1 MGTRLT
7 MIILDAGDNC
17 YATAPEIRCYN
28 QGMDAKAVHVPDEKI
43 EQFCRKHHIRKL
55 SFFGSVV
62 RDDFGPHS
70 DIDVLVEFE
79 PGHTPGFGFFLIE
92 AELSEILGRKVDL
105 QTVHF
110 LSPQIRSHAI
120 VEAVRIYPF

>member
-1 MGTRLT
+1 
-7 MIILDAGDNC
+7 
-17 YATAPEIRCYN
+17 
-28 QGMDAKAVHVPDEKI
+28 MDAKAVHVPDEKI

-62 RDDFGPHS
+62 RDDFGSHS

-79 PGHTPGFGFFLIE
+79 PEHTPGWRFFLME

-105 QTVHF
+105 QTANF
-110 LSPQIRSHAI
+110 LSPQIRGHAI
-120 VEAVRIYPF
+120 AEAVAIYDKT